1 MGAREENAKCR
12 IQSEAKGAPQ
22 KSETENADFTFLN
35 IEPRGAQKLGQ
46 TAE

>member
-1 MGAREENAKCR
+1 MQNAEFKVKPGG
-12 IQSEAKGAPQ
+12 SGSAPQ

-35 IEPRGAQKLGQ
+35 IVPRGAQKLGQ